1 MKITHA
7 HYDFWCQHKMKVSWY
22 PTADMLKRTGML
34 QHKDISIHSLIPT
47 DKKIDKNFTAHN
59 LLVSV
64 KRQKPDYLLAY
75 LFERI
80 KDPGTIMSPQRVSGY
95 CRKWLYRILTNQI
108 KEGRMPQDKAETA
121 KYVLDILD
129 ALSRSERQLRSTRY
143 ATQKA

>member
-64 KRQKPDYLLAY
+64 KRQKPD
-75 LFERI
+75 
-80 KDPGTIMSPQRVSGY
+80 QR
-95 CRKWLYRILTNQI
+95 R
-108 KEGRMPQDKAETA
+108 
-121 KYVLDILD
+121 
-129 ALSRSERQLRSTRY
+129 
-143 ATQKA
+143 